1 MTADG
6 TGAPPR
12 DDATGSAVGASPRR
26 RRARRSA
33 ATAELVLE
41 IATAASGERELDAIL
56 QATLDRLRSVVRLT
70 GGSIALVEGD
80 DLVIRAAIGPFTP
93 EALGQ
98 RLARGTGRSW
108 EVVSSR
114 QAFVSGDLKAAGLR
128 VRTSGRAERAIRS
141 WLGVPIVRRSEGIGL
156 LEVDSTRR
164 NAFSDRDVEL
174 LHTVARALAG
184 PIDLASRYDE
194 ERRAGILRDAFVGVI
209 SHELRTPVTTIYGA
223 SAMLRR
229 RGETMAAEARQEVLA
244 DIEAEADRLRRL
256 IDDLLVLSRV
266 EGGPVDLARDPVL
279 VGHVVRRAVKAVA
292 ENWPDRSFRIAVV
305 PGLPIVA
312 AEETYVEQVVRN
324 LATNAAKY
332 SPPRTEVTVD
342 VDASDDEVLV
352 RVCDAGIGI
361 DAAEPDRL
369 FDLFYRAPA
378 ATRHAAGAGIGLFV
392 CRELV
397 RAMGGRVWAQSRR
410 EGGAEFGFALPIARD
425 ADVEPA

>member
-1 MTADG
+1 MTS
-6 TGAPPR
+6 TER
-12 DDATGSAVGASPRR
+12 SRSTR
-26 RRARRSA
+26 RRSA

-41 IATAASGERELDAIL
+41 IATAAGAERELDAIL
-56 QATLDRLRSVVRLT
+56 QTTLDRLRSVIRLT

-80 DLVIRAAIGPFTP
+80 DLVIRAATGPFAV

-98 RLARGTGRSW
+98 RLARGGGRSW
-108 EVVSSR
+108 RIVTTGE
-114 QAFVSGDLKAAGLR
+114 AFVSGDLQAAGLG
-128 VRTSGRAERAIRS
+128 VRTSDRARRSIRS
-141 WLGVPIVRRSEGIGL
+141 WLGVPIIRRGEGIGL

-164 NAFSDRDVEL
+164 NAFSERDVAL
-174 LHTVARALAG
+174 LDTVARALAG

-194 ERRAGILRDAFVGVI
+194 ERRAGVLRDAFVGVI

-229 RGETMAAEARQEVLA
+229 RGETMTPDARQQVIG

-266 EGGPVDLARDPVL
+266 EVGRVTLARDPLL

-292 ENWPDRSFRIAVV
+292 ASWPDRSFRIAVV

-324 LATNAAKY
+324 FVTNAAKY
-332 SPPRTEVTVD
+332 SPAGSEIGVD
-342 VDASDDEVLV
+342 VDASDDEVRV

-397 RAMGGRVWAQSRR
+397 RAMGGRVWAQSRP

-425 ADVEPA
+425 ADLEPA